1 MRVEEEEEAEGG
13 YRRYGEIR
21 GGRGTERVGK
31 GVGTGVG
38 RISWAEEGKASCGLP
53 ISTWLHGVVEGW
65 AVTGWQVLVAAGRCR
80 VVAPLD
86 RVFTPEKVSSGA

>member
-1 MRVEEEEEAEGG
+1 MR
-13 YRRYGEIR
+13 
-21 GGRGTERVGK
+21 
-31 GVGTGVG
+31 VG
-38 RISWAEEGKASCGLP
+38 RISWAEEGKASRGLP
-53 ISTWLHGVVEGW
+53 ISSWLHGVVEGW